1 MSEQLKLGN
10 SDLDLAISGLHADL
24 IHEGG
29 PQISTM
35 RNYRFAIVP
44 YPPDREFALRARVS
58 QLSAALISN
67 GWVVLSLSLQS
78 LMMERLRRELSDE
91 DIERLIAFER
101 RLAGRDA
108 DRGLNYLKDKLVHM
122 LEGPEGIAADC
133 AAKIRAFAEA
143 HPDKAE
149 RTVAFIGRA
158 GALYPFLRT
167 SALLKHLDGR
177 TGNVP
182 VVLLYPGSRKGEA
195 GLSFMDVL
203 QPDRDYR
210 PRIYP

>member
-1 MSEQLKLGN
+1 MAEQLKLGN
-10 SDLDLAISGLHADL
+10 GEMDKAIQALYADL
-24 IHEGG
+24 VHEGG

-44 YPPDREFALRARVS
+44 YPPEKEFALRAGVS
-58 QLSAALISN
+58 QLSAALISH

-78 LMMERLRRELSDE
+78 LMMERLRRELSE
-91 DIERLIAFER
+91 KDIERLMNFEQ
-101 RLAGRDA
+101 RLGGRDPE
-108 DRGLNYLKDKLVHM
+108 RGLNYLTDKLVHM

-133 AAKIRAFAEA
+133 AAKIRAFAEE
-143 HPDKAE
+143 HPDKAD

-167 SALLKHLDGR
+167 SALLKHLDGQ
-177 TGNVP
+177 THNVP

-195 GLSFMDVL
+195 GLSFMDIL